1 MTNTQ
6 TEKPLHA
13 FSGELREKF
22 PFRCS
27 ECYEPMHL
35 HGGESVAATSFSC
48 SHTKLT
54 VMNPIISWENV
65 DDWANALVANFS
77 LGQGDHL
84 RDARRLSVFLEQ
96 HSQIH
101 SDLRR
106 ILSITHNSTS
116 IPYHA
121 LDRVKLKM
129 LERSM
134 YQKVSRIQAM
144 IQFGVNA

>member
-13 FSGELREKF
+13 FSGILSPKAL
-22 PFRCS
+22 FRCS
-27 ECYEPMHL
+27 ECYQPMHCDE
-35 HGGESVAATSFSC
+35 GGDWSDRSC
-48 SHTKLT
+48 SHTKLS
-54 VMNPIISWENV
+54 VMNPIINWENV
-65 DDWANALVANFS
+65 DDWSAALVANFS

-84 RDARRLSVFLEQ
+84 SDARRLSMFLVQ

-101 SDLRR
+101 SDLSR
-106 ILSITHNSTS
+106 IQRIIYHTNS
-116 IPYHA
+116 IPYHV
-121 LDRVKLKM
+121 LDKAKLKM

-134 YQKVSRIQAM
+134 HQKVSRIQSM